1 MKNQWIRADEDSSD
15 IWGSNAYEAGLDE
28 DDEGELLMPLYEI
41 NTVSTYRHK
50 YMVDAQNINDAY
62 DALRGGN
69 VDELS
74 TRYLTEVITE
84 YVTNAQAETIMDRLE
99 NDDEEDCARNMRKS
113 IYKV

>member
-1 MKNQWIRADEDSSD
+1 
-15 IWGSNAYEAGLDE
+15 
-28 DDEGELLMPLYEI
+28 MPLYEI

-50 YMVDAQNINDAY
+50 YMVDAENINDAY

-74 TRYLTEVITE
+74 TRYLTEVITDGRE
-84 YVTNAQAETIMDRLE
+84 ITNTQAETIMDRLE

>member
-1 MKNQWIRADEDSSD
+1 
-15 IWGSNAYEAGLDE
+15 
-28 DDEGELLMPLYEI
+28 MPLYEI

-50 YMVDAQNINDAY
+50 YMIDAVNINDAY

-74 TRYLTEVITE
+74 TRYLTEVITDGRE
-84 YVTNAQAETIMDRLE
+84 ITNAQAETIMDRLE

>member
-1 MKNQWIRADEDSSD
+1 
-15 IWGSNAYEAGLDE
+15 
-28 DDEGELLMPLYEI
+28 MPLYEI

-50 YMVDAQNINDAY
+50 YMVDAANINDAY

-74 TRYLTEVITE
+74 TRYLTEVITDGRE
-84 YVTNAQAETIMDRLE
+84 ITNAQAETIMDRLE
-99 NDDEEDCARNMRKS
+99 NDDDEDCARNMRKS